1 MNHAT
6 SIVSILLTLGIPLA
20 AVLSNTASG
29 VYGQQSTPSSPNGS
43 SLGTISSAKLK
54 AIMCDPSNPSL
65 KVVNTT
71 ESRICGIPKT
81 VKNTTT
87 TTTAILPPTSAV
99 SSSIMQTTKPTTT
112 VTSASSPKQKQIAT
126 TNSNAV
132 LRSNSAVTT
141 GQVGVLENKSWSS
154 SSSPSTI
161 APQLSA
167 INEVQQQQKQQQM
180 PIVSNRTTGLD
191 STLAPFSPPMASG
204 QIMYL
209 GYHGVSDTRAD
220 NSLKDNNHGSSE
232 TKSSAHN
239 SNDNNK
245 SPSKKVSQSKDHIH
259 HNNNEV
265 NKTKKGGS
273 NGDSHKRSGGGG
285 SIWDW

>member
-99 SSSIMQTTKPTTT
+99 SS
-112 VTSASSPKQKQIAT
+112 
-126 TNSNAV
+126 
-132 LRSNSAVTT
+132 
-141 GQVGVLENKSWSS
+141 
-154 SSSPSTI
+154 
-161 APQLSA
+161 
-167 INEVQQQQKQQQM
+167 
-180 PIVSNRTTGLD
+180 
-191 STLAPFSPPMASG
+191 
-204 QIMYL
+204 
-209 GYHGVSDTRAD
+209 
-220 NSLKDNNHGSSE
+220 
-232 TKSSAHN
+232 
-239 SNDNNK
+239 
-245 SPSKKVSQSKDHIH
+245 
-259 HNNNEV
+259 
-265 NKTKKGGS
+265 
-273 NGDSHKRSGGGG
+273 
-285 SIWDW
+285 